1 MESVLSWI
9 AVAIGAAGMLLGI
22 LFGDGKGFCQGR
34 RGWTTTLISL
44 IATIALFAVTFLRQ
58 EPFAYGERL
67 GYGILIGGF
76 LGAVAGLHG
85 TRSWTDS
92 LAAAAILSAALLG
105 VGLTLLIYPSYPQ
118 PAIGGFMIGVLA
130 SAIVFR
136 LALGVRSMEVFALCA
151 TVLSTTVMLA
161 IFRFG
166 ITADRF
172 WWRAPLMVFATVI
185 VAQIIVGSNK
195 TGERNS
201 ATTAL
206 LTSLIV
212 FAAIAVFSWKVFPE
226 RPIFFVSL
234 FGIGTFAIVAWLSS
248 AASTYS
254 YGPAVSTLAIVA
266 FSAVGFRLMAGFGI
280 GMGLVA
286 AFAVALPLFAT
297 LGKESEQNS
306 KEDSVLT
313 RALITAMFIGV
324 GVLCYRLFQENYGT
338 QLRGLD
344 LRDHYTFVALT
355 LGAVFPL
362 VISSLFPVAEKRS
375 EVLQNVT
382 AIATGIFAVVVAAA
396 IIVLWGYKAAF
407 GFVVGSVASE
417 VFILFIQ
424 TGAVN
429 TREQRFGESLLLVT
443 AAQIVLLQFA
453 GLLNDAVETTR
464 VTKVIVLACLAVA
477 GLIWAGIAAR
487 LQRGNPKE
495 A

>member
-1 MESVLSWI
+1 
-9 AVAIGAAGMLLGI
+9 
-22 LFGDGKGFCQGR
+22 
-34 RGWTTTLISL
+34 
-44 IATIALFAVTFLRQ
+44 
-58 EPFAYGERL
+58 
-67 GYGILIGGF
+67 
-76 LGAVAGLHG
+76 
-85 TRSWTDS
+85 
-92 LAAAAILSAALLG
+92 
-105 VGLTLLIYPSYPQ
+105 
-118 PAIGGFMIGVLA
+118 
-130 SAIVFR
+130 
-136 LALGVRSMEVFALCA
+136 
-151 TVLSTTVMLA
+151 
-161 IFRFG
+161 
-166 ITADRF
+166 
-172 WWRAPLMVFATVI
+172 MVFATVI